1 MTNYE
6 HTIIARQ
13 DFTKSQIDAL
23 ITKYS
28 NIINKNDGE
37 ILKIEE
43 WGILSMSHKISKNT
57 KGNYLHFKITGT
69 GSTIHE
75 LEKNERIDKNLLRFL
90 TVRVKKHNLEKN
102 YFTQEENLE
111 KNNEKK
117 TKKQN

>member
-28 NIINKNDGE
+28 NIINKNNGE

-43 WGILSMSHKISKNT
+43 WGILQLAYKISKNT

-69 GSTIHE
+69 GVTIEE

-90 TVRVKKHNLEKN
+90 TVRVKNHNLEKN
-102 YFTQEENLE
+102 YFAQEESSE
-111 KNNEKK
+111 KNYEKK